1 MPIEVRLYTD
11 PACVWSWGCEPQRL
25 RLEWELGDSIAF
37 RPVMGGM
44 ARTIDEG
51 ERAELLVE
59 WLETS
64 EETGMPT
71 DPLIW
76 RKNPLSSTYPAC
88 QAVKAAAEQGQE
100 AAMRYLRRLR
110 EGIMLGRRRLDH
122 IEALLAEAAG
132 ARIDGDR
139 FELDLRSHAIVEA
152 FGADLDEVRDPPEEA
167 RVAGQ
172 VRPAPAG
179 ERVGFP
185 SYAFV
190 GDGGERSALFG
201 PQTYGSMRDAAL
213 AAGATP
219 ANERPPEP
227 MEAIERFGR
236 LTTRELEEL
245 TQRPRPVLAA
255 ELWAFARDWR
265 LRPEE
270 SPFGVLWQAAAA

>member
-1 MPIEVRLYTD
+1 MPISVRLYTD
-11 PACVWSWGCEPQRL
+11 PACVWSWGCEPRRL
-25 RLEWELGDSIAF
+25 RLEWELGDSISF

-51 ERAELLVE
+51 EREELLVE

-132 ARIDGDR
+132 AGIDVGR
-139 FELDLRSHAIVEA
+139 FEIDLRSHAIVEA

-167 RVAGQ
+167 RQAGQ
-172 VRPAPAG
+172 VRTAPGG
-179 ERVGFP
+179 ERIGFP
-185 SYAFV
+185 SYAVV
-190 GDGGERSALFG
+190 GEDGARSALYG
-201 PQTYGSMRDAAL
+201 PQTYDKLRGAAI
-213 AAGATP
+213 AAGASP
-219 ANERPPEP
+219 ATERPPEP
-227 MEAIERFGR
+227 LEAIARFGR

-245 TQRPRPVLAA
+245 TQRPRPVLLA
-255 ELWAFARDWR
+255 ELWALARDWR

-270 SPFGVLWQAAAA
+270 YPFGVLWQAA

>member
-1 MPIEVRLYTD
+1 MPIEARLYTD

-25 RLEWELGDSIAF
+25 RLEWELGDSVAF

-44 ARTIDEG
+44 ARTVDEAERG
-51 ERAELLVE
+51 EYLIE

-64 EETGMPT
+64 EATGMPT

-76 RKNPLSSTYPAC
+76 TKNPLSSSYPAC

-122 IEALLAEAAG
+122 VEALLAEAPAAG
-132 ARIDGDR
+132 IDGDR
-139 FELDLRSHAIVEA
+139 FEIDLRSHAIVEA

-167 RVAGQ
+167 RKAGQ
-172 VRPAPAG
+172 IRPAPGG
-179 ERVGFP
+179 ERIGFP

-190 GDGGERSALFG
+190 GDDGERSGLYG
-201 PQTYGSMRDAAL
+201 PQSYGKLREAAIG
-213 AAGATP
+213 AGAVP
-219 ANERPPEP
+219 ASERAPEP

-245 TQRPRPVLAA
+245 TQRPRPVLEA
-255 ELWAFARDWR
+255 ELWALARDWR
-265 LRPEE
+265 LRPEVY
-270 SPFGVLWQAAAA
+270 PFGVLWEAA

>member
-1 MPIEVRLYTD
+1 MPIEARLYTD

-25 RLEWELGDSIAF
+25 RLEWELGDSVAF
-37 RPVMGGM
+37 RPVMGGL
-44 ARTIDEG
+44 ARTIDEADRT
-51 ERAELLVE
+51 EFLVE

-122 IEALLAEAAG
+122 VEALLAEAPP
-132 ARIDGDR
+132 ARLDGDR
-139 FELDLRSHAIVEA
+139 FEIDLRSHAIVEA
-152 FGADLDEVRDPPEEA
+152 FGADLDEVRDPPDEA
-167 RVAGQ
+167 RKAGK
-172 VRPAPAG
+172 VRQAPGG

-185 SYAFV
+185 SYVFV
-190 GDGGERSALFG
+190 GEDGERFGLYG
-201 PQTYGSMRDAAL
+201 PQAYGKLREAATG
-213 AAGATP
+213 AGAAP

-245 TQRPRPVLAA
+245 TQRPRPVLEA
-255 ELWAFARDWR
+255 ELWALARDWR
-265 LRPEE
+265 LRPEVY
-270 SPFGVLWQAAAA
+270 PFGVLWQAA